1 MKSLTASALK
11 IGTKTRMRYP
21 RTNALKRSGTLL
33 RSPNRPPKF
42 ESMVM
47 APLSVFVGHFR
58 RMRRERYTKPA
69 RAEYVRATLLVRDS
83 ALAKELGLA

>member
-1 MKSLTASALK
+1 MRLK

-21 RTNALKRSGTLL
+21 RTNALKRSGSLL
-33 RSPNRPPKF
+33 RVPNRPPKF

-47 APLSVFVGHFR
+47 APLSTFVGHFR

-69 RAEYVRATLLVRDS
+69 RAEYVREALLARDVG
-83 ALAKELGLA
+83 LAKELGLA

>member
-1 MKSLTASALK
+1 MRIK

-33 RSPNRPPKF
+33 RVPNRPQQFK
-42 ESMVM
+42 SMVLT
-47 APLSVFVGHFR
+47 PLSVFVGHFR

-69 RAEYVRATLLVRDS
+69 RAEYIREALLAQDKG
-83 ALAKELGLA
+83 LAKELGL